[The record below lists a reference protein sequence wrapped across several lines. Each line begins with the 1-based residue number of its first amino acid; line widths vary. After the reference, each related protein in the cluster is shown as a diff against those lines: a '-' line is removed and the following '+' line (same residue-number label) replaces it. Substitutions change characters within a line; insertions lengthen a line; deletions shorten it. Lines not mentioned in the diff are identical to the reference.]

1 VLRGR
6 PQRLG
11 AFTGKLGLDRSNDAL
26 ELVLF
31 SPGVLYA
38 DDLGLRKIGNG
49 LGVSSFS
56 TVSLVQVLAEKG
68 IVESHERDKLLV
80 SLAERHYYVIE
91 VSPEMLI
98 EALAPGRPL
107 QSARD
112 VFSLL
117 AAPTMN
123 VETAATTLVRAVKT
137 VAMQDI
143 KTTTAG
149 RVIRDGLEAM
159 ASSFQPLAVARAVIR
174 AANAE
179 LALLPRELQL
189 VKGASVEFVRSRSIR
204 SE

>member
-1 VLRGR
+1 
-6 PQRLG
+6 
-11 AFTGKLGLDRSNDAL
+11 
-26 ELVLF
+26 
-31 SPGVLYA
+31 
-38 DDLGLRKIGNG
+38 
-49 LGVSSFS
+49 
-56 TVSLVQVLAEKG
+56 
-68 IVESHERDKLLV
+68 
-80 SLAERHYYVIE
+80 LAERHYYVIE

-98 EALAPGRPL
+98 EALAPGRPM

-112 VFSLL
+112 VFALL

-123 VETAATTLVRAVKT
+123 VDTAAATLVRAVKT

-159 ASSFQPLAVARAVIR
+159 ALSFQPLAVARAVIR

-189 VKGASVEFVRSRSIR
+189 VKAAAVEFVRSRSIR
-204 SE
+204 S